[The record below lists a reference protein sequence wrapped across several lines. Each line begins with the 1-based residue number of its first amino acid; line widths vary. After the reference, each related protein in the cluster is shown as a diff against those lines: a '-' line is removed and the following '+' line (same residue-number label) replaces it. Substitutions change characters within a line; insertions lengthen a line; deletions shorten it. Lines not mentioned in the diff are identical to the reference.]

1 MNPVVLMLVSL
12 IAPFCMATG
21 KHNYINVL
29 VFCEDFLWLL
39 KTFVFCLLEPVVLAC
54 CMLCRCAVFT

>member
-21 KHNYINVL
+21 KHNYISVL
-29 VFCEDFLWLL
+29 VFDEDSLWLL
-39 KTFVFCLLEPVVLAC
+39 KTLVFWSLLFLLVVCYVDVQCLPE
-54 CMLCRCAVFT
+54 